1 MSLIPEKEAEFLR
14 LKMKMEII
22 RTICPMIM
30 ILIQLFII
38 IEIYWKICSTWNTL
52 KTKNP
57 QKTKIADFFIFRKNR
72 KNLKKALTFRNF
84 WRGGASSKSTII
96 STCSSKTCERFGE
109 LGHSLFLRPPHAP
122 NSSSS
127 TMVKNMQA
135 PIVPQC
141 EADVKSF
148 LWLPPIKCR
157 LVKSCSK
164 CQNCADYTVLQRC
177 CQVLFASCC
186 KFGQIKSSLDKPG
199 RVRYNLW

>member
-1 MSLIPEKEAEFLR
+1 MFHVEHAKTQMRTVLIWVF
-14 LKMKMEII
+14 
-22 RTICPMIM
+22 
-30 ILIQLFII
+30 
-38 IEIYWKICSTWNTL
+38 
-52 KTKNP
+52 
-57 QKTKIADFFIFRKNR
+57 
-72 KNLKKALTFRNF
+72 LTFLNF

-148 LWLPPIKCR
+148 L
-157 LVKSCSK
+157 
-164 CQNCADYTVLQRC
+164 
-177 CQVLFASCC
+177 
-186 KFGQIKSSLDKPG
+186 
-199 RVRYNLW
+199 